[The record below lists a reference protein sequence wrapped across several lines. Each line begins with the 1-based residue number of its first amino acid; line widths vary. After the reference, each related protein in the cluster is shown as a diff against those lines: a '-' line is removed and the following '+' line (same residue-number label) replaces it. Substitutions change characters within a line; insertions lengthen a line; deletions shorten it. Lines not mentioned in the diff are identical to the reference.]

1 MSSGIRLIMFDISG
15 LISSMIVDDINI
27 HIQAGRGGDGLV
39 AFNKVKMSL
48 GPTGG
53 SGGHGGSVYFEG
65 ISDLSG
71 LNRLKHKKVFKAQD
85 GFRGRQQLNDGT
97 DGGDLIIQVPV
108 GTVIHNITNGVDSEV
123 VKIGQRVLLAKGG
136 RGGKGNFHFRG
147 PRNTTP
153 KEFQPGLPGE
163 EFDVRLEL
171 KLIAD
176 VGLVGL
182 PNAGKS
188 SLLNELTKAKS
199 KVANY
204 PFTTLEP
211 HLGVYY
217 DLILA
222 DIPGIIEGASNNKGL
237 GVKFLRHIERTQ
249 IIFHLISADSD
260 DPVRDYEII
269 KNELGAYNKL
279 LTEKK
284 EYLFLSKSDLIDAKE
299 EKTKLAKLK
308 KINPNVQLLSIIDSD
323 TIESVKKTLNGIM
336 KSKKVIHS

>member
-1 MSSGIRLIMFDISG
+1 
-15 LISSMIVDDINI
+15 MIVDDINI
-27 HIQAGRGGDGLV
+27 YIQAGRGGDGIV
-39 AFNKVKMSL
+39 AFNATKMSL

-53 SGGHGGSVYFEG
+53 SGGHGGGIYFEG
-65 ISDLSG
+65 ISDLSA
-71 LNRLKHKKVFKAQD
+71 LNRLKHKKLFNAQD
-85 GFRGRQQLNDGT
+85 GFRGRKQLNDGANGT
-97 DGGDLIIQVPV
+97 DLIIKIPV
-108 GTVIHNITNGVDSEV
+108 GTVIHNVTNGAIDEV
-123 VKIGQRVLLAKGG
+123 VKIGQRVLSAKGG

-163 EFDVRLEL
+163 GFDIRLEL

-199 KVANY
+199 RVASY

-211 HLGVYY
+211 HLGAYY

-222 DIPGIIEGASNNKGL
+222 DIPGIIEGASQNKGL

-249 IIFHLISADSD
+249 TLFHLVSAESD
-260 DPVRDYEII
+260 DPVKDYKTIQ
-269 KNELGAYNKL
+269 KELGAYNKL
-279 LTEKK
+279 LIEKK
-284 EYLFLSKSDLIDAKE
+284 EYLFLSKSDMIDVKEQKAKL
-299 EKTKLAKLK
+299 TQLK
-308 KINPNVQLLSIIDSD
+308 KINPTAKLLSILEPS
-323 TIESVKKTLNGIM
+323 TIKVIQKTLNALI
-336 KSKKVIHS
+336 KEKLAH